1 MKKLLM
7 VCLMLF
13 TTSSVLYSQDDSD
26 LKTKFNAMNKELA
39 EMMIAGDHQ
48 GMIKWYTD
56 DIISMPSYQPMI
68 RGIDAAKKSGE
79 MHEKSGVKTT
89 AFVLETT
96 DIIEAGG
103 YMIEI
108 GTYTITMQI
117 PGMDMPWS
125 DHGKYMNV
133 WEVQDDGSYKIKAD
147 TWNTDT
153 NPWMDMQQKGE
164 DEKKQMKEKLESH
177 DEK

>member
-7 VCLMLF
+7 VLLLLF
-13 TTSSVLYSQDDSD
+13 ITSSVLYSQDDSD
-26 LKTKFNAMNKELA
+26 LKAKFNAMNKEFA
-39 EMMIAGDHQ
+39 EMMVADDFQ
-48 GMIKWYTD
+48 GMIKWYAD
-56 DIISMPSYQPMI
+56 DIISMPSYQPML
-68 RGIDAAKKSGE
+68 RGIDALKKADE
-79 MHEKSGVKTT
+79 MHKQSGVKTT
-89 AFVLETT
+89 AFTLATSDV
-96 DIIEAGG
+96 IEAGG
-103 YMIEI
+103 YVIEI

-153 NPWMDMQQKGE
+153 NPWMDMQKEKDHEKPVEKLETE
-164 DEKKQMKEKLESH
+164 DEK
-177 DEK
+177 

>member
-1 MKKLLM
+1 MKKLLF
-7 VCLMLF
+7 VLLMLII
-13 TTSSVLYSQDDSD
+13 TSSVLYSQDDIE
-26 LKTKFNAMNKELA
+26 LKAKFNAINKELA

-68 RGIDAAKKSGE
+68 RGIDAVKKSGE

-89 AFVLETT
+89 AFTLTT
-96 DIIEAGG
+96 SDVIEAGN
-103 YMIEI
+103 YMVEI

-125 DHGKYMNV
+125 DEGKYMTV
-133 WEVQDDGSYKIKAD
+133 WEVQDDGSYKIKAE

-153 NPWMDMQQKGE
+153 NPWKEMQKKE
-164 DEKKQMKEKLESH
+164 DHGKPVEKEEIKE
-177 DEK
+177 EK